1 MVSLL
6 CKILYRVIYI
16 YNYENEFLL
25 IGTRDHVK
33 NCDLSDILTED
44 VEERIKTVAEMSMGT
59 EITEQ
64 DITNIWY
71 LCDQVTK
78 KHKFRLLL
86 RIFHKFAKITLLVFF
101 N

>member
-1 MVSLL
+1 M
-6 CKILYRVIYI
+6 
-16 YNYENEFLL
+16 
-25 IGTRDHVK
+25 K

-71 LCDQVTK
+71 LCEQVIYTIL
-78 KHKFRLLL
+78 F
-86 RIFHKFAKITLLVFF
+86 
-101 N
+101 